1 MTAGAASLGILLGF
15 APQPRQ
21 GYPAITVPE
30 ASEYPSCGRSADNR
44 RMDVSLLFPLGWQHY
59 LIGGLCIGAAVA
71 LLYLFTGWI
80 GGMSSVFSSTWS
92 YLVQRPYF
100 QQPRY
105 TGTRVWRLVYAAG
118 LVLGAGVWWLFW
130 GEGEALTTGVPV
142 WQLLIGGFLVGY
154 GARLGNGC
162 TSGHGICGLGS
173 LKKPSLYAVL
183 TFMATAFITANL
195 VAWVYA

>member
-1 MTAGAASLGILLGF
+1 MEPTLIK
-15 APQPRQ
+15 
-21 GYPAITVPE
+21 
-30 ASEYPSCGRSADNR
+30 
-44 RMDVSLLFPLGWQHY
+44 LFPLGWQHY
-59 LIGGLCIGAAVA
+59 LLGGVLIGAGVA
-71 LLYLFTGWI
+71 LLFVFTGLV

-105 TGTRVWRLVYAAG
+105 TGSRLWRLVYAAG
-118 LVLGAGVWWLFW
+118 LVLGALLWWLLL
-130 GEGEALTTGVPV
+130 GDGAPGHTDVPV
-142 WQLLIGGFLVGY
+142 WQLVLGGLLVGY

-173 LKKPSLYAVL
+173 LQWPSLVAVL

-195 VAWVYA
+195 VARWLP